1 MLEIREVCRRLL
13 ARGLPVDSF
22 APRIAIL
29 VNCRMD
35 LFEEIAKIRATRRM
49 FARMMR
55 EEFGATDPRSWSVN
69 IAVHTSGLTLTAAQP
84 ANNIVRG
91 AVQALAMAMAG
102 VQGLE
107 ISAFDEPF
115 RTPSAIAHQT
125 AIRTQQ
131 VIQTETN
138 ITAVEDPL
146 GGSWYL
152 ESLTDELERR
162 IDAAVRQ
169 MEALGDVGTL
179 VESGYFRNIFL
190 HGMDRHS
197 RAVQSGD
204 LRIVGV
210 NEHVIAARGRPVPA
224 RHSRAA
230 VRAGLRA
237 RRVHPRLAPHPRR
250 RAAASR
256 PGAGPR
262 GIGRPRRRPHGPDRG
277 RPRRGRHHR
286 RDHRLPP
293 GGPGAAR
300 RPVRVRRPAPAARD
314 PDMTGP
320 APGPAPGPAGGS
332 GRPGRVVIGTL
343 GLDQHEVG
351 AMAISRILIR
361 HGYEVIYLGRF
372 NTPERLTAAAE
383 QEDANLVGVSIHS
396 WEYTAYAD
404 ELLARCRELG
414 IGLVL
419 GGSVLT
425 ERDQAD
431 LLGRGA
437 DAVFGPYASEAT
449 MLAQIDAVVRRVRA
463 GEPPAQSHGTQPGRP
478 VPLAGRTVIVTG
490 AARGLGRAY
499 TLELCR
505 QGAAVVADD
514 IDEAALK
521 EVADAARDLPGSVH
535 AVVCDVTGPDAP
547 RTLLDA
553 ALRRY
558 GQLHGLVSN
567 AGLLRSGPIL
577 QLDDSDLRLL
587 LDVHVTAP
595 FRLLRAA
602 GRYWRAEAK
611 AGREVEAAVVLTTS
625 SAGLYGFRAEAA
637 YSAAKA
643 AVAMLTRV
651 GADELGRYGATVN
664 AVAPVART
672 RLTEWLGEAPASPGA
687 GPGDDPLAA
696 EHVAP
701 VIAWLLGPAARTVT
715 GRVLEAG
722 NGQISAPS
730 AWQPGPQFPLPAL
743 MSPEAADVL
752 LPRVLASAAPPPE
765 VLSSQS

>member
-1 MLEIREVCRRLL
+1 
-13 ARGLPVDSF
+13 
-22 APRIAIL
+22 
-29 VNCRMD
+29 
-35 LFEEIAKIRATRRM
+35 
-49 FARMMR
+49 
-55 EEFGATDPRSWSVN
+55 
-69 IAVHTSGLTLTAAQP
+69 
-84 ANNIVRG
+84 
-91 AVQALAMAMAG
+91 
-102 VQGLE
+102 
-107 ISAFDEPF
+107 
-115 RTPSAIAHQT
+115 
-125 AIRTQQ
+125 
-131 VIQTETN
+131 
-138 ITAVEDPL
+138 
-146 GGSWYL
+146 
-152 ESLTDELERR
+152 
-162 IDAAVRQ
+162 
-169 MEALGDVGTL
+169 
-179 VESGYFRNIFL
+179 
-190 HGMDRHS
+190 
-197 RAVQSGD
+197 
-204 LRIVGV
+204 
-210 NEHVIAARGRPVPA
+210 
-224 RHSRAA
+224 
-230 VRAGLRA
+230 
-237 RRVHPRLAPHPRR
+237 
-250 RAAASR
+250 
-256 PGAGPR
+256 
-262 GIGRPRRRPHGPDRG
+262 
-277 RPRRGRHHR
+277 
-286 RDHRLPP
+286 
-293 GGPGAAR
+293 
-300 RPVRVRRPAPAARD
+300 
-314 PDMTGP
+314 MTGP
-320 APGPAPGPAGGS
+320 APGPSAGPSGGS
-332 GRPGRVVIGTL
+332 GRPGRIVIGTL

-372 NTPERLTAAAE
+372 NTPERLTAAAG
-383 QEDANLVGVSIHS
+383 QEDADLVGVSIHS
-396 WEYTAYAD
+396 WEYAAYAD

-414 IGLVL
+414 IGLVM

-463 GEPPAQSHGTQPGRP
+463 GELPAQAGRRPSGTQPGRP
-478 VPLAGRTVIVTG
+478 APLAGRTVIVTG

-577 QLDDSDLRLL
+577 QLDDADLRLL
-587 LDVHVTAP
+587 FDVHVTAP
-595 FRLLRAA
+595 FRLLQAA

-611 AGREVEAAVVLTTS
+611 AGRAVEAAVVLTTS

-643 AVAMLTRV
+643 AVAMITRV

-730 AWQPGPQFPLPAL
+730 PWQPGPQFPLPSL

>member
-1 MLEIREVCRRLL
+1 
-13 ARGLPVDSF
+13 
-22 APRIAIL
+22 
-29 VNCRMD
+29 
-35 LFEEIAKIRATRRM
+35 
-49 FARMMR
+49 
-55 EEFGATDPRSWSVN
+55 
-69 IAVHTSGLTLTAAQP
+69 
-84 ANNIVRG
+84 
-91 AVQALAMAMAG
+91 
-102 VQGLE
+102 
-107 ISAFDEPF
+107 
-115 RTPSAIAHQT
+115 
-125 AIRTQQ
+125 
-131 VIQTETN
+131 
-138 ITAVEDPL
+138 
-146 GGSWYL
+146 
-152 ESLTDELERR
+152 
-162 IDAAVRQ
+162 
-169 MEALGDVGTL
+169 
-179 VESGYFRNIFL
+179 
-190 HGMDRHS
+190 
-197 RAVQSGD
+197 
-204 LRIVGV
+204 
-210 NEHVIAARGRPVPA
+210 
-224 RHSRAA
+224 
-230 VRAGLRA
+230 
-237 RRVHPRLAPHPRR
+237 
-250 RAAASR
+250 
-256 PGAGPR
+256 
-262 GIGRPRRRPHGPDRG
+262 
-277 RPRRGRHHR
+277 
-286 RDHRLPP
+286 
-293 GGPGAAR
+293 
-300 RPVRVRRPAPAARD
+300 
-314 PDMTGP
+314 MTGP
-320 APGPAPGPAGGS
+320 APGPSAGS

-383 QEDANLVGVSIHS
+383 QEDADLVGVSIHS
-396 WEYTAYAD
+396 WEYAAYAD

-414 IGLVL
+414 MGLVL

-449 MLAQIDAVVRRVRA
+449 MLRQIDAVVRRVRA
-463 GEPPAQSHGTQPGRP
+463 GDPPARAHQTSGTQPGRP

-553 ALRRY
+553 ALRVY

-587 LDVHVTAP
+587 LEVHVTAP

-602 GRYWRAEAK
+602 GSYWRAEAK
-611 AGREVEAAVVLTTS
+611 AGRAVEAAVVLTTS
-625 SAGLYGFRAEAA
+625 AAGLYGFRAEAA

-643 AVAMLTRV
+643 AVPMLARV

-672 RLTEWLGEAPASPGA
+672 RLTEWLGEAPASPG
-687 GPGDDPLAA
+687 DDPLAA
-696 EHVAP
+696 EQVAP

-730 AWQPGPQFPLPAL
+730 TWQPGPQFPLPSL
-743 MSPEAADVL
+743 MSPEVADVL
-752 LPRVLASAAPPPE
+752 LPRVLASAPPPE

>member
-1 MLEIREVCRRLL
+1 
-13 ARGLPVDSF
+13 
-22 APRIAIL
+22 
-29 VNCRMD
+29 
-35 LFEEIAKIRATRRM
+35 
-49 FARMMR
+49 
-55 EEFGATDPRSWSVN
+55 
-69 IAVHTSGLTLTAAQP
+69 
-84 ANNIVRG
+84 
-91 AVQALAMAMAG
+91 
-102 VQGLE
+102 
-107 ISAFDEPF
+107 
-115 RTPSAIAHQT
+115 
-125 AIRTQQ
+125 
-131 VIQTETN
+131 
-138 ITAVEDPL
+138 
-146 GGSWYL
+146 
-152 ESLTDELERR
+152 
-162 IDAAVRQ
+162 
-169 MEALGDVGTL
+169 
-179 VESGYFRNIFL
+179 
-190 HGMDRHS
+190 
-197 RAVQSGD
+197 
-204 LRIVGV
+204 
-210 NEHVIAARGRPVPA
+210 
-224 RHSRAA
+224 
-230 VRAGLRA
+230 
-237 RRVHPRLAPHPRR
+237 
-250 RAAASR
+250 
-256 PGAGPR
+256 
-262 GIGRPRRRPHGPDRG
+262 
-277 RPRRGRHHR
+277 
-286 RDHRLPP
+286 
-293 GGPGAAR
+293 
-300 RPVRVRRPAPAARD
+300 
-314 PDMTGP
+314 MTGP
-320 APGPAPGPAGGS
+320 APGPSAGS
-332 GRPGRVVIGTL
+332 GRPGRIVIGTL

-383 QEDANLVGVSIHS
+383 QEDADLVGVSIHS
-396 WEYTAYAD
+396 WEYAAYAD

-414 IGLVL
+414 MGLVL

-449 MLAQIDAVVRRVRA
+449 MLRQIDAVVRRVRA
-463 GEPPAQSHGTQPGRP
+463 GDPPARAHQTSGTEPGRP

-553 ALRRY
+553 ALRGY

-587 LDVHVTAP
+587 LEVHVTAP

-602 GRYWRAEAK
+602 GSYWRAEAK
-611 AGREVEAAVVLTTS
+611 AGRAVEAAVVLTTS
-625 SAGLYGFRAEAA
+625 AAGLYGFRAEAA

-643 AVAMLTRV
+643 AVAMLARV

-672 RLTEWLGEAPASPGA
+672 RLTEWLGEASAS
-687 GPGDDPLAA
+687 PGDDPLAA

-730 AWQPGPQFPLPAL
+730 TWQPGPQFPLPSL
-743 MSPEAADVL
+743 MSPEVADVL

-765 VLSSQS
+765 VLSS

>member
-1 MLEIREVCRRLL
+1 
-13 ARGLPVDSF
+13 
-22 APRIAIL
+22 
-29 VNCRMD
+29 
-35 LFEEIAKIRATRRM
+35 
-49 FARMMR
+49 
-55 EEFGATDPRSWSVN
+55 
-69 IAVHTSGLTLTAAQP
+69 
-84 ANNIVRG
+84 
-91 AVQALAMAMAG
+91 
-102 VQGLE
+102 
-107 ISAFDEPF
+107 
-115 RTPSAIAHQT
+115 
-125 AIRTQQ
+125 
-131 VIQTETN
+131 
-138 ITAVEDPL
+138 
-146 GGSWYL
+146 
-152 ESLTDELERR
+152 
-162 IDAAVRQ
+162 
-169 MEALGDVGTL
+169 
-179 VESGYFRNIFL
+179 
-190 HGMDRHS
+190 
-197 RAVQSGD
+197 
-204 LRIVGV
+204 
-210 NEHVIAARGRPVPA
+210 
-224 RHSRAA
+224 
-230 VRAGLRA
+230 
-237 RRVHPRLAPHPRR
+237 
-250 RAAASR
+250 
-256 PGAGPR
+256 
-262 GIGRPRRRPHGPDRG
+262 
-277 RPRRGRHHR
+277 
-286 RDHRLPP
+286 
-293 GGPGAAR
+293 
-300 RPVRVRRPAPAARD
+300 
-314 PDMTGP
+314 MTGP
-320 APGPAPGPAGGS
+320 APGSSAGS

-383 QEDANLVGVSIHS
+383 QEDADLVGVSIHS
-396 WEYTAYAD
+396 WEYAAYAD

-414 IGLVL
+414 MGLVL

-449 MLAQIDAVVRRVRA
+449 MLRQIDAVVRRVRA
-463 GEPPAQSHGTQPGRP
+463 GDPPAQAHQTSGPQPGRP
-478 VPLAGRTVIVTG
+478 APLGGRTVIVTG

-514 IDEAALK
+514 VDEAALK

-553 ALRRY
+553 ALRGY

-587 LDVHVTAP
+587 LEVHVTAP

-602 GRYWRAEAK
+602 GSYWRAEAK
-611 AGREVEAAVVLTTS
+611 AGRAVEAAVVLTTS
-625 SAGLYGFRAEAA
+625 AAGLYGFRAEAA

-643 AVAMLTRV
+643 AVAMLARV

-672 RLTEWLGEAPASPGA
+672 RLTEWLGEAPASPG
-687 GPGDDPLAA
+687 DDPLAA

-701 VIAWLLGPAARTVT
+701 VIAWLLGPAARAVT

-730 AWQPGPQFPLPAL
+730 TWQPGPQFPLPSL
-743 MSPEAADVL
+743 MSPEVADVL
-752 LPRVLASAAPPPE
+752 LPRMLASAAPPPE
-765 VLSSQS
+765 VLGSQS

>member
-1 MLEIREVCRRLL
+1 
-13 ARGLPVDSF
+13 
-22 APRIAIL
+22 
-29 VNCRMD
+29 
-35 LFEEIAKIRATRRM
+35 
-49 FARMMR
+49 
-55 EEFGATDPRSWSVN
+55 
-69 IAVHTSGLTLTAAQP
+69 
-84 ANNIVRG
+84 
-91 AVQALAMAMAG
+91 
-102 VQGLE
+102 
-107 ISAFDEPF
+107 
-115 RTPSAIAHQT
+115 
-125 AIRTQQ
+125 
-131 VIQTETN
+131 
-138 ITAVEDPL
+138 
-146 GGSWYL
+146 
-152 ESLTDELERR
+152 
-162 IDAAVRQ
+162 
-169 MEALGDVGTL
+169 
-179 VESGYFRNIFL
+179 
-190 HGMDRHS
+190 
-197 RAVQSGD
+197 
-204 LRIVGV
+204 
-210 NEHVIAARGRPVPA
+210 
-224 RHSRAA
+224 
-230 VRAGLRA
+230 
-237 RRVHPRLAPHPRR
+237 
-250 RAAASR
+250 
-256 PGAGPR
+256 
-262 GIGRPRRRPHGPDRG
+262 
-277 RPRRGRHHR
+277 
-286 RDHRLPP
+286 
-293 GGPGAAR
+293 
-300 RPVRVRRPAPAARD
+300 
-314 PDMTGP
+314 MTGP
-320 APGPAPGPAGGS
+320 APGPAGS
-332 GRPGRVVIGTL
+332 GRPGRIVIGTL

-372 NTPERLTAAAE
+372 NTPERLTVAAE
-383 QEDANLVGVSIHS
+383 QEDADLVGVSIHS
-396 WEYTAYAD
+396 WEYAAYAD

-449 MLAQIDAVVRRVRA
+449 MLRQIDAVVRRVRA
-463 GEPPAQSHGTQPGRP
+463 GDPPAQAHQTSGTQPGRP

-535 AVVCDVTGPDAP
+535 AVVCDITGPDAP

-553 ALRRY
+553 ALRGY

-587 LDVHVTAP
+587 LEVHVTAP

-611 AGREVEAAVVLTTS
+611 AGRAVEAAVVLTTS
-625 SAGLYGFRAEAA
+625 AAGLYGFRAEAA

-643 AVAMLTRV
+643 AVAMLARV

-672 RLTEWLGEAPASPGA
+672 RLTEWLGEALTSPGA
-687 GPGDDPLAA
+687 SPGDDPLAA

-730 AWQPGPQFPLPAL
+730 TWQPGPQFPLPSL
-743 MSPEAADVL
+743 MSPEVADVL

>member
-1 MLEIREVCRRLL
+1 
-13 ARGLPVDSF
+13 
-22 APRIAIL
+22 
-29 VNCRMD
+29 
-35 LFEEIAKIRATRRM
+35 
-49 FARMMR
+49 
-55 EEFGATDPRSWSVN
+55 
-69 IAVHTSGLTLTAAQP
+69 
-84 ANNIVRG
+84 
-91 AVQALAMAMAG
+91 
-102 VQGLE
+102 
-107 ISAFDEPF
+107 
-115 RTPSAIAHQT
+115 
-125 AIRTQQ
+125 
-131 VIQTETN
+131 
-138 ITAVEDPL
+138 
-146 GGSWYL
+146 
-152 ESLTDELERR
+152 
-162 IDAAVRQ
+162 
-169 MEALGDVGTL
+169 
-179 VESGYFRNIFL
+179 
-190 HGMDRHS
+190 
-197 RAVQSGD
+197 
-204 LRIVGV
+204 
-210 NEHVIAARGRPVPA
+210 
-224 RHSRAA
+224 
-230 VRAGLRA
+230 
-237 RRVHPRLAPHPRR
+237 
-250 RAAASR
+250 
-256 PGAGPR
+256 
-262 GIGRPRRRPHGPDRG
+262 
-277 RPRRGRHHR
+277 
-286 RDHRLPP
+286 
-293 GGPGAAR
+293 
-300 RPVRVRRPAPAARD
+300 
-314 PDMTGP
+314 MTGP
-320 APGPAPGPAGGS
+320 ASGPSAGS

-383 QEDANLVGVSIHS
+383 QEDADLVGVSIHS
-396 WEYTAYAD
+396 WEYAAYAD

-414 IGLVL
+414 MGLVL

-449 MLAQIDAVVRRVRA
+449 MLRQIDAVVRRVRA
-463 GEPPAQSHGTQPGRP
+463 GDPPARAHQTSGTQPGRP

-553 ALRRY
+553 ALRVY

-587 LDVHVTAP
+587 LEVHVTAP

-602 GRYWRAEAK
+602 GSYWRAEAK
-611 AGREVEAAVVLTTS
+611 AGRAVEAAVVLTTS
-625 SAGLYGFRAEAA
+625 AAGLYGFRAEAA

-643 AVAMLTRV
+643 AVAMLARV

-672 RLTEWLGEAPASPGA
+672 RLTEWLGEAPASPG
-687 GPGDDPLAA
+687 DDPLAA
-696 EHVAP
+696 EQVAP

-730 AWQPGPQFPLPAL
+730 TWQPGPQFPLPSL
-743 MSPEAADVL
+743 MSPEVADVL

-765 VLSSQS
+765 VLSS

>member
-1 MLEIREVCRRLL
+1 
-13 ARGLPVDSF
+13 
-22 APRIAIL
+22 
-29 VNCRMD
+29 
-35 LFEEIAKIRATRRM
+35 
-49 FARMMR
+49 
-55 EEFGATDPRSWSVN
+55 
-69 IAVHTSGLTLTAAQP
+69 
-84 ANNIVRG
+84 
-91 AVQALAMAMAG
+91 
-102 VQGLE
+102 
-107 ISAFDEPF
+107 
-115 RTPSAIAHQT
+115 
-125 AIRTQQ
+125 
-131 VIQTETN
+131 
-138 ITAVEDPL
+138 
-146 GGSWYL
+146 
-152 ESLTDELERR
+152 
-162 IDAAVRQ
+162 
-169 MEALGDVGTL
+169 
-179 VESGYFRNIFL
+179 
-190 HGMDRHS
+190 
-197 RAVQSGD
+197 
-204 LRIVGV
+204 
-210 NEHVIAARGRPVPA
+210 
-224 RHSRAA
+224 
-230 VRAGLRA
+230 
-237 RRVHPRLAPHPRR
+237 
-250 RAAASR
+250 
-256 PGAGPR
+256 
-262 GIGRPRRRPHGPDRG
+262 
-277 RPRRGRHHR
+277 
-286 RDHRLPP
+286 
-293 GGPGAAR
+293 
-300 RPVRVRRPAPAARD
+300 
-314 PDMTGP
+314 MTGP
-320 APGPAPGPAGGS
+320 APGPSAGS

-383 QEDANLVGVSIHS
+383 QEDADLVGVSIHS
-396 WEYTAYAD
+396 WEYAAYAD

-414 IGLVL
+414 MGLVL

-449 MLAQIDAVVRRVRA
+449 MLRQIDAVVRRVRA
-463 GEPPAQSHGTQPGRP
+463 GDPPARAHQTSGTQPGRP

-553 ALRRY
+553 ALRGY

-587 LDVHVTAP
+587 LEVHVTAP

-602 GRYWRAEAK
+602 GSYWRAEAK
-611 AGREVEAAVVLTTS
+611 AGRAVEAAVVLTTS
-625 SAGLYGFRAEAA
+625 AAGLYGFRAEAA
-637 YSAAKA
+637 YSAGKA
-643 AVAMLTRV
+643 AVAMLARV

-672 RLTEWLGEAPASPGA
+672 RLTEWLGEASAS
-687 GPGDDPLAA
+687 PGDDPLAA

-730 AWQPGPQFPLPAL
+730 TWQPGPQFPLPSL
-743 MSPEAADVL
+743 MSPEVADVL
-752 LPRVLASAAPPPE
+752 LPRVLASAPPPE

>member
-1 MLEIREVCRRLL
+1 
-13 ARGLPVDSF
+13 
-22 APRIAIL
+22 
-29 VNCRMD
+29 
-35 LFEEIAKIRATRRM
+35 
-49 FARMMR
+49 
-55 EEFGATDPRSWSVN
+55 
-69 IAVHTSGLTLTAAQP
+69 
-84 ANNIVRG
+84 
-91 AVQALAMAMAG
+91 
-102 VQGLE
+102 
-107 ISAFDEPF
+107 
-115 RTPSAIAHQT
+115 
-125 AIRTQQ
+125 
-131 VIQTETN
+131 
-138 ITAVEDPL
+138 
-146 GGSWYL
+146 
-152 ESLTDELERR
+152 
-162 IDAAVRQ
+162 
-169 MEALGDVGTL
+169 
-179 VESGYFRNIFL
+179 
-190 HGMDRHS
+190 
-197 RAVQSGD
+197 
-204 LRIVGV
+204 
-210 NEHVIAARGRPVPA
+210 
-224 RHSRAA
+224 
-230 VRAGLRA
+230 
-237 RRVHPRLAPHPRR
+237 
-250 RAAASR
+250 
-256 PGAGPR
+256 
-262 GIGRPRRRPHGPDRG
+262 
-277 RPRRGRHHR
+277 
-286 RDHRLPP
+286 
-293 GGPGAAR
+293 
-300 RPVRVRRPAPAARD
+300 
-314 PDMTGP
+314 MTGP
-320 APGPAPGPAGGS
+320 APGPSAGS

-383 QEDANLVGVSIHS
+383 QEDADLVGVSIHS
-396 WEYTAYAD
+396 WEYAAYAD

-414 IGLVL
+414 MGLVL

-449 MLAQIDAVVRRVRA
+449 MLRQIDAVVRRVRA
-463 GEPPAQSHGTQPGRP
+463 GDPPARAHQTSGTEPGRP

-553 ALRRY
+553 ALRGY

-587 LDVHVTAP
+587 LEVHVTAP

-602 GRYWRAEAK
+602 GSYWRAEAK
-611 AGREVEAAVVLTTS
+611 AGRAVEAAVVLTTS
-625 SAGLYGFRAEAA
+625 AAGLYGFRAEAA
-637 YSAAKA
+637 YSAGKA
-643 AVAMLTRV
+643 AVAMLARV

-672 RLTEWLGEAPASPGA
+672 RLTEWLGEASAS
-687 GPGDDPLAA
+687 PGDDPLAA

-730 AWQPGPQFPLPAL
+730 TWQPGPQFPLPSL
-743 MSPEAADVL
+743 MSPEVADVL
-752 LPRVLASAAPPPE
+752 LPRVLASAPPPE

>member
-1 MLEIREVCRRLL
+1 
-13 ARGLPVDSF
+13 
-22 APRIAIL
+22 
-29 VNCRMD
+29 
-35 LFEEIAKIRATRRM
+35 
-49 FARMMR
+49 
-55 EEFGATDPRSWSVN
+55 
-69 IAVHTSGLTLTAAQP
+69 
-84 ANNIVRG
+84 
-91 AVQALAMAMAG
+91 
-102 VQGLE
+102 
-107 ISAFDEPF
+107 
-115 RTPSAIAHQT
+115 
-125 AIRTQQ
+125 
-131 VIQTETN
+131 
-138 ITAVEDPL
+138 
-146 GGSWYL
+146 
-152 ESLTDELERR
+152 
-162 IDAAVRQ
+162 
-169 MEALGDVGTL
+169 
-179 VESGYFRNIFL
+179 
-190 HGMDRHS
+190 
-197 RAVQSGD
+197 
-204 LRIVGV
+204 
-210 NEHVIAARGRPVPA
+210 
-224 RHSRAA
+224 
-230 VRAGLRA
+230 
-237 RRVHPRLAPHPRR
+237 
-250 RAAASR
+250 
-256 PGAGPR
+256 
-262 GIGRPRRRPHGPDRG
+262 
-277 RPRRGRHHR
+277 
-286 RDHRLPP
+286 
-293 GGPGAAR
+293 
-300 RPVRVRRPAPAARD
+300 
-314 PDMTGP
+314 MTGP
-320 APGPAPGPAGGS
+320 APGRSAGS

-383 QEDANLVGVSIHS
+383 QEDADLVGVSIHS
-396 WEYTAYAD
+396 WEYAAYAD

-414 IGLVL
+414 MGLVL

-449 MLAQIDAVVRRVRA
+449 MLRQIDAVVRRVRA
-463 GEPPAQSHGTQPGRP
+463 GDPPARAHQTSGTQPGRP

-553 ALRRY
+553 ALRVY

-587 LDVHVTAP
+587 LEVHVTAP

-602 GRYWRAEAK
+602 GSYWRAEAK
-611 AGREVEAAVVLTTS
+611 AGRAVEAAVVLTTS
-625 SAGLYGFRAEAA
+625 AAGLYGFRAEAA

-643 AVAMLTRV
+643 AVAMLARV

-672 RLTEWLGEAPASPGA
+672 RLTEWLGEAPAS
-687 GPGDDPLAA
+687 PGDDPLAA

-730 AWQPGPQFPLPAL
+730 TWQPGPQFPLPSL
-743 MSPEAADVL
+743 MSPEVADVL
-752 LPRVLASAAPPPE
+752 LPRVLASAASPPE
-765 VLSSQS
+765 VLSS

>member
-1 MLEIREVCRRLL
+1 
-13 ARGLPVDSF
+13 
-22 APRIAIL
+22 
-29 VNCRMD
+29 
-35 LFEEIAKIRATRRM
+35 
-49 FARMMR
+49 
-55 EEFGATDPRSWSVN
+55 
-69 IAVHTSGLTLTAAQP
+69 
-84 ANNIVRG
+84 
-91 AVQALAMAMAG
+91 
-102 VQGLE
+102 
-107 ISAFDEPF
+107 
-115 RTPSAIAHQT
+115 
-125 AIRTQQ
+125 
-131 VIQTETN
+131 
-138 ITAVEDPL
+138 
-146 GGSWYL
+146 
-152 ESLTDELERR
+152 
-162 IDAAVRQ
+162 
-169 MEALGDVGTL
+169 
-179 VESGYFRNIFL
+179 
-190 HGMDRHS
+190 
-197 RAVQSGD
+197 
-204 LRIVGV
+204 
-210 NEHVIAARGRPVPA
+210 
-224 RHSRAA
+224 
-230 VRAGLRA
+230 
-237 RRVHPRLAPHPRR
+237 
-250 RAAASR
+250 
-256 PGAGPR
+256 
-262 GIGRPRRRPHGPDRG
+262 
-277 RPRRGRHHR
+277 
-286 RDHRLPP
+286 
-293 GGPGAAR
+293 
-300 RPVRVRRPAPAARD
+300 
-314 PDMTGP
+314 MTGP
-320 APGPAPGPAGGS
+320 APGPSAGS

-383 QEDANLVGVSIHS
+383 QEDADLVGVSIHS
-396 WEYTAYAD
+396 WEYAAYAD

-414 IGLVL
+414 MGLVL

-449 MLAQIDAVVRRVRA
+449 MLRQIDAVVRRVRA
-463 GEPPAQSHGTQPGRP
+463 GDPPAQAHQPSGTQPGRP

-521 EVADAARDLPGSVH
+521 DVADAARDLPGSVH

-553 ALRRY
+553 ALRGY

-587 LDVHVTAP
+587 LEVHVTAP

-602 GRYWRAEAK
+602 GSYWRAEAK
-611 AGREVEAAVVLTTS
+611 AGRAVEAAVVLTTS
-625 SAGLYGFRAEAA
+625 AAGLYGFRAEAA

-643 AVAMLTRV
+643 AVAMLARV

-672 RLTEWLGEAPASPGA
+672 RLTEWLGEAPASPG
-687 GPGDDPLAA
+687 DDLLAA

-730 AWQPGPQFPLPAL
+730 TWQPGPQFPLPSL
-743 MSPEAADVL
+743 MSPEVADVL
-752 LPRVLASAAPPPE
+752 LPRVLASTAPPPE